1 MQTTK
6 ISEDK
11 FHIFLDKQIDEY
23 KSRRGRAFFYKKPK
37 NKFETLGEKRIMRF
51 DTRYREFQV
60 DGTTGKRIV
69 PKGKKRT
76 TTPDKNMKVYDLD
89 IKEGNK
95 IRNVPLNHRLKYLL
109 IGKKCLKI
117 SYLGDYHTFKIEFP
131 KLTRDLIKKLY
142 AKEFEDKEK
151 NNEWVVSE

>member
-1 MQTTK
+1 MQTRK

-11 FHIFLDKQIDEY
+11 FHIFLDKQIDQY
-23 KSRRGRAFFYKKPK
+23 KAKKGRAFFYKKPK
-37 NKFETLGEKRIMRF
+37 NRIETLGEKRIMRF

-60 DGTTGKRIV
+60 DGATGKRIV
-69 PKGKKRT
+69 PKGKERT

-95 IRNVPLNHRLKYLL
+95 IRNVPLNYRLKYLL

-117 SYLGDYHTFKIEFP
+117 SYLGDYHTFKVEFP

-142 AKEFEDKEK
+142 AKEFEDKEN
-151 NNEWVVSE
+151 NNEWMVSE

>member
-1 MQTTK
+1 MKHINITK
-6 ISEDK
+6 QQLHTFIDK
-11 FHIFLDKQIDEY
+11 EIDKYQS
-23 KSRRGRAFFYKKPK
+23 KKGRAFFYKKPK
-37 NKFETLGEKRIMRF
+37 KFEIVGEKRIMRF
-51 DTRYREFQV
+51 DTKDRQFQI

-117 SYLGDYHTFKIEFP
+117 SYLGDYHTFKVEFP

-142 AKEFEDKEK
+142 AKEFEDKEN
-151 NNEWVVSE
+151 NNE

>member
-1 MQTTK
+1 
-6 ISEDK
+6 
-11 FHIFLDKQIDEY
+11 
-23 KSRRGRAFFYKKPK
+23 
-37 NKFETLGEKRIMRF
+37 MRF

-60 DGTTGKRIV
+60 DGATGKRIV

-89 IKEGNK
+89 IKEWNK

-142 AKEFEDKEK
+142 AKEFEDKEN
-151 NNEWVVSE
+151 NNE